1 MPPKKN
7 DKSAAS
13 KEYVGP
19 VEPTELE
26 IQLQQELVYFH
37 QNIFFSNNNRYINK

>member
-1 MPPKKN
+1 MPPKKKS
-7 DKSAAS
+7 DKNSTS

-26 IQLQQELVYFH
+26 IQLQQELV
-37 QNIFFSNNNRYINK
+37 FFIWDQKLYKI